1 MSFDPHQIDL
11 FDTQNAMTEALL
23 AFARDALAG
32 EALHGTARSLLLS
45 GGSSPVDF
53 YTALGQEDLDWQNIK
68 LALVDERWV
77 DEDDDGSN
85 TALVKR
91 SLMAGRAALADFVPM
106 KNAAATPHQAEAE
119 IDRLYRALPRP
130 ALCVLGMGPD
140 KHTASWFAEAEEY
153 EIVSRADAPLMV
165 GGLSAPQSPVTGTY
179 LQRMTIT
186 GAMLGLSR
194 KACLI
199 IKGDSK
205 IDLLRACLQAPAAA
219 SPIGRA
225 LAIMGAN
232 MQIFALRGDG

>member
-11 FDTQNAMTEALL
+11 FDTQNAMTAALV
-23 AFARDALAG
+23 AFARDALAPATSD
-32 EALHGTARSLLLS
+32 ETARSLLLS

-53 YTALGQEDLDWQNIK
+53 YTALGQEDLDWQNIE

-85 TALVKR
+85 AALVKR
-91 SLMAGRAALADFVPM
+91 SLMAGRAAAANFVPM

-119 IDRLYRALPRP
+119 IDRLYRALPAP

-140 KHTASWFAEAEEY
+140 KHTASWFADAAEY
-153 EIVSRADAPLMV
+153 EIVSQADAPLMV
-165 GGLSAPQSPVTGTY
+165 GALSAPQSPVTGAY

-186 GAMLGLSR
+186 GTMLGSSR

-199 IKGDSK
+199 MKGDSK
-205 IDLLRACLQAPAAA
+205 IDLLKACLNAPAAD

-232 MQIFALRGDG
+232 LQIFALRGDG